1 MATKTIA
8 RTQAPVHHS
17 AMTRVGIY
25 FGIVQ
30 FLFVSCW
37 TVYVIYLPQLL
48 AQAGI
53 EKKWV
58 IWVLMADQI
67 IFTLMDFSL
76 GVAADKVLGRLR
88 RLGPWVLGATA
99 VSCIAFLLLPLLAP
113 GGSPVLLLIAV
124 AVWAVTSSALRAPP
138 MLLLGK
144 YVPPSGVPWVST
156 LSLMGL
162 GIAGAVAPYLALG
175 LRGVD
180 PRLPFALASIALLAA
195 VGGILWAEK
204 HLVATAPA
212 EPPPARPVDAR
223 VLAFFAAV
231 ALLGLGFQMHF
242 ALNSVPLYLRFAK
255 PAELDGLMP
264 VFWIGFNLLIFPA
277 CRANERFGGMPVMT
291 AGAVLGALAASLAAS
306 APSLEVL
313 VALQFLA
320 GGAWAAV
327 LMSAMSSAIAIG
339 HTGREGAAT
348 GGLFSLLALA
358 TLARMAIVA
367 AQLNK
372 DPGFAALLPW
382 LPVLAWAGAAL
393 VLAWLVVR
401 PREASALP

>member
-1 MATKTIA
+1 
-8 RTQAPVHHS
+8 
-17 AMTRVGIY
+17 MTRVGIY
-25 FGIVQ
+25 FGLVQ

-76 GVAADKVLGRLR
+76 GVAADKVVGRLR

-99 VSCIAFLLLPLLAP
+99 VSCLAFLLLPLLAP
-113 GGSPVLLLIAV
+113 SGSPVLLLAVV

-144 YVPPSGVPWVST
+144 YVPPAGVPWVST
-156 LSLMGL
+156 LSLVGL
-162 GIAGAVAPYLALG
+162 GIAGAIAPYLTLG

-204 HLVATAPA
+204 HLSAAAPT
-212 EPPPARPVDAR
+212 EPPPPARPIDAR
-223 VLAFFAAV
+223 VIGFFVAV

-242 ALNSVPLYLRFAK
+242 SLNSAPLYLRFAK
-255 PAELDGLMP
+255 PAELDQLMP

-277 CRANERFGGMPVMT
+277 CRANQRFGGMPVML

-306 APSLEVL
+306 APSLEIL
-313 VALQFLA
+313 VGLQFLA

-367 AQLNK
+367 TQLNK

-382 LPVLAWAGAAL
+382 LPVLAWAGAAV

-401 PREASALP
+401 PREPTLSP